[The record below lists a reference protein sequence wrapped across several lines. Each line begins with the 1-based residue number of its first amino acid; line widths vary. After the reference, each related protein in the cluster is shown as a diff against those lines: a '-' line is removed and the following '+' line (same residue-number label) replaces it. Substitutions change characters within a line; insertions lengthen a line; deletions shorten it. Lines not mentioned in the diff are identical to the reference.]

1 MKKILYLFFCL
12 LFFSCKKSEVLSM
25 KDFHSDQTFD
35 LSVLCDEPYDF
46 LLILDEG
53 NFLSQVDLQ
62 EYEFDYQAEKQW
74 LGEKIFFIL
83 GKKIVKQINVDYY
96 ISEPK
101 DSYGYVSFFYGSD
114 PSDNVIFRDS
124 KNSVFHKK
132 RIQKL
137 KNNSYCCYLE

>member
-1 MKKILYLFFCL
+1 
-12 LFFSCKKSEVLSM
+12 M

-35 LSVLCDEPYDF
+35 LSALCDEPYDF

-62 EYEFDYQAEKQW
+62 EYEFDYQEEKQW

-101 DSYGYVSFFYGSD
+101 DSYGYVSFFYGTDS
-114 PSDNVIFRDS
+114 SDNVILRDS